1 MPIALRFPITLA
13 LSIVYLAI
21 PACVDFQVGLDAY
34 DRGDYATA
42 LSELRPLAEQG
53 DAEAQFNLGVLYHDG
68 LGVTQNYIQAREW
81 YTQAAVQGYAI
92 AQIHLG
98 VLYANGYGVPQDY
111 VQTRQWY
118 EKAAAQGNAKAQ
130 YNLGVMYSNGYGV
143 LHDFV
148 QAHKWYNL
156 AAVNGDKVGGERRD
170 ALAKQMTPAQ
180 IFKAQ
185 RLMREWLSRRP

>member
-1 MPIALRFPITLA
+1 MPIALRFSITLV
-13 LSIVYLAI
+13 LSTVCLGV
-21 PACVDFQVGLDAY
+21 PACADFQVGLDAY

-53 DAEAQFNLGVLYHDG
+53 DAEAQFKLGVLYHDG

-118 EKAAAQGNAKAQ
+118 EKAAAQGNANAQ
-130 YNLGVMYSNGYGV
+130 YNLGVMHRNGKGV
-143 LHDFV
+143 SQDNV
-148 QAHKWYNL
+148 QAHKWFNL
-156 AAVNGDKVGGERRD
+156 SAANGDNEAATRRD
-170 ALAKQMTPAQ
+170 ALEKQMTPAQ
-180 IFKAQ
+180 IAEAQ
-185 RLMREWLSRRP
+185 KLAREWKPIK